1 MSRRNFYFFSN
12 YFCRR
17 LIKIYPYKNIRKIL
31 NIKCEIGK
39 NPPRTKMATN
49 RAILSITRFEKNPIL
64 CFPKKPQALKCLS
77 LTLYV
82 LDNIKCADKTNRIRL
97 KISKKKV
104 KNFYASATHKKFI
117 YPPRQKNLGTK
128 KARKISALFDFSY
141 LRL

>member
-1 MSRRNFYFFSN
+1 MSRRNFYFFNN

-31 NIKCEIGK
+31 NIECEIGK

-49 RAILSITRFEKNPIL
+49 RAILSIARFKKNPIL

-97 KISKKKV
+97 KISKKKL
-104 KNFYASATHKKFI
+104 KIFMPQLLTKSLYAS
-117 YPPRQKNLGTK
+117 PRQKNLGTK

>member
-31 NIKCEIGK
+31 NIECEIGK

-49 RAILSITRFEKNPIL
+49 RAILSIARFEKNPIL

-97 KISKKKV
+97 KISKKKL
-104 KNFYASATHKKFI
+104 KIFMPQLLTKSLYAS
-117 YPPRQKNLGTK
+117 PRQKKFRNK
-128 KARKISALFDFSY
+128 KSAENFRAF
-141 LRL
+141 

>member
-49 RAILSITRFEKNPIL
+49 RAILSITRFEKKSHTLLPKETTSTEMPFLNPI
-64 CFPKKPQALKCLS
+64 CFGQYKMRGQNQS
-77 LTLYV
+77 
-82 LDNIKCADKTNRIRL
+82 DKT
-97 KISKKKV
+97 
-104 KNFYASATHKKFI
+104 KNF
-117 YPPRQKNLGTK
+117 
-128 KARKISALFDFSY
+128 
-141 LRL
+141 

>member
-1 MSRRNFYFFSN
+1 MSRRNFYFFNN

-31 NIKCEIGK
+31 NIECEIGK

-49 RAILSITRFEKNPIL
+49 RAILSIARFEKNPIL

-104 KNFYASATHKKFI
+104 KNFYASAPNKKFI
-117 YPPRQKNLGTK
+117 FSPRQKKFRNK
-128 KARKISALFDFSY
+128 KSAENFRAF
-141 LRL
+141 